1 MSKLKRFWIIN
12 LRYERKSLAVPRS
25 PSRGPAIYV
34 FLVYMFKSP
43 LLNSREWCSIALFF
57 PTAMLQLVNTIER
70 IAQFGLVVAPS
81 EMNVNQQ
88 EIPAESDIWSV
99 IMSFKDSFR
108 LLFGYL
114 RNNLNALVEDI
125 ELGSLSIAVTCSSL
139 EILEGLWEDYIS
151 GHLNQVVQE
160 TLVTHE
166 VLEILGLK
174 ELKLKVFISDEK
186 YHNGKLILRKI
197 PVSILLF

>member
-1 MSKLKRFWIIN
+1 MSENRWPF
-12 LRYERKSLAVPRS
+12 PRS
-25 PSRGPAIYV
+25 PLRGPAIYV
-34 FLVYMFKSP
+34 FLVYMFKSS

-81 EMNVNQQ
+81 EMKDNQQ

-125 ELGSLSIAVTCSSL
+125 ELGSLSIAVKCSSL
-139 EILEGLWEDYIS
+139 QILEGLWEDYIS

-160 TLVTHE
+160 TLVTDE

-197 PVSILLF
+197 PVSILFF